1 MESDKYYY
9 SAKTGGF
16 YRDFDRELY
25 ENTNSGWPEDAVVIT
40 NDEYKSLFEGQ
51 AVGKI
56 ITADSKGKPTLTNP
70 IIEWNKIA
78 ETQRQSLLT
87 EANTTIADWR
97 TELQLDVISDYDK
110 AILVKWM
117 AYIKALK
124 ELDLST
130 IHDESG
136 LSLVTWPSKP

>member
-16 YRDFDRELY
+16 YRESDRALY
-25 ENTNSGWPEDAVVIT
+25 ENTNTGWPEDAVVIT
-40 NDEYKSLFEGQ
+40 NDEYKSLFDGQ

-56 ITADSKGKPTLTNP
+56 ITADGKGKPTLTDP
-70 IIEWNKIA
+70 IIEWQKIA
-78 ETQRQSLLT
+78 ETQRQSLLS
-87 EANTTIADWR
+87 EASTTIADWR
-97 TELQLDVISDYDK
+97 TELQLEVISDYDK

-124 ELDLST
+124 ELDLSS
-130 IHDESG
+130 INDESG

>member
-16 YRDFDRELY
+16 YRESDRELY
-25 ENTNSGWPEDAVVIT
+25 EKTNTGWPEDAVVIT
-40 NDEYKSLFEGQ
+40 NNEYKSLFEGQ

-56 ITADSKGKPTLTNP
+56 IAADSKGKPTLTDP
-70 IIEWNKIA
+70 IIEWQKIA
-78 ETQRQSLLT
+78 ETQRQSLLS
-87 EANTTIADWR
+87 EASTTIADWR

-110 AILVKWM
+110 VILVKWM

-124 ELDLST
+124 ELDLSS
-130 IHDESG
+130 INDESE

>member
-1 MESDKYYY
+1 MGSDKYYY

-16 YRDFDRELY
+16 YRESDRELY

-40 NDEYKSLFEGQ
+40 NNEYKSLFEGQ
-51 AVGKI
+51 AVGRI

-70 IIEWNKIA
+70 VIEWNKIA
-78 ETQRQSLLT
+78 ETQRQSLLS
-87 EANTTIADWR
+87 EASTTIADWR
-97 TELQLDVISDYDK
+97 TELQLDVISECDK